1 MPSFK
6 EVRDTYYT
14 VIIIMPIKGFLILL
28 LTVQVQ
34 TKSVPAKP
42 FNGKMSYQQKK
53 NKLFKNHTMKETQ
66 TSCWSVLWIHA
77 SAQVDTWLIQLM
89 GSYNRT

>member
-77 SAQVDTWLIQLM
+77 SAQVDT
-89 GSYNRT
+89 